1 MAEIGQDVRKALLKL
16 CKNVAMGTIQV
27 SVDAE
32 YVAVR
37 SESPDAVPYFKWS
50 VLKVDKRGKPAKD
63 ELIVNSGE
71 FGLQYL
77 RPNTAVLWLPL
88 APQELTKV
96 VLTSADSNYIHLSE
110 QRDTILSNLPE
121 LVKAGTYIES
131 LGCYVK
137 ACEPVD
143 SGLIPQ
149 KNTEKFTVSVIESSL
164 SEIHRLASQ
173 STKGFIDVESFFS
186 NDVSHSLEL
195 GISPLARPI
204 PTSSIMPPVA
214 DFVDKESLAFV
225 KLPQLAKLGIFSGDM
240 VKLESNGASRSVLL
254 YSYPEPNSIADDRIY
269 MSPLLVFNLGMP
281 TSLSITKVSPDKRSF
296 ETARDVT
303 LSRISSPASTD
314 KAYQAA
320 FLRGLKHYFGSGQVR
335 VVKNGDLIPVAISS
349 SLARLLGS
357 GSQNTNNSANGN
369 ANGNATSREEPE
381 FDILSLHDESPQ
393 VDTMIWFEVNGLN
406 NEHEHLINSSQT
418 RIVQTGLVQR
428 AAPPSSLLWQEYWGL
443 PTNFSYLQS
452 PDLFP
457 YAHKLNR
464 LFRAC
469 LTKHAKASL
478 RTTVLLKSSKPGAGK
493 STLLRS
499 LAEGLGIHQMDLDA
513 LDLIGDSDGKTLAL
527 FKARL
532 ERAATSSPCL
542 VSLKHFDTIARK
554 NDVDGKDT
562 PLVNGLVD
570 ILDDLLSVG
579 IGSGDGGLIF
589 AASVRDPDLL
599 ADSVRNKFKFEIDV
613 TVPTERERRAIID
626 YLTSSRGGFNNLG
639 QLVPRLKPEIFSGFA
654 IRGDVSI
661 DSLAVQSAGL
671 TPPDLC
677 AIIRS
682 AKHLASSR
690 ATNNTVLSSGGYIKL
705 TPQDLEE
712 AIREARDNFSDSIG
726 APKIPNVGWKDVGGL
741 DMVKGEILDTIDM
754 PLKHP
759 ELFSSGLKKRSGI
772 LFYGPPGTGK
782 TLLAKAIA
790 TNFSLNFFSVKGP
803 ELLNMY
809 IGESEANVRRVFQKA
824 RDAKPCVVFFD
835 ELDSVAPKR
844 GNKGDS
850 GGVMDRI
857 VSQLLAELDGMSEG
871 SDGVFVVGA
880 TNRPDLLDEA
890 LLRPGRF
897 DKMLY
902 LGISDTHAKQQ
913 KILEALTRKFE
924 LAEDVRLDE
933 VAEQCPYT
941 YTGADFYALSSDA
954 MLNAMTRT
962 AGEVDAKITK
972 YNEEHTEAPVSIA
985 KWFQVI
991 AQPEEVRAKVS
1002 AADFT
1007 KALNE
1012 LVPSVSV
1019 DELDHYLKVRDTF
1032 EGNVN

>member
-1 MAEIGQDVRKALLKL
+1 MAENGQAIKRAALRL
-16 CKNVAMGTIQV
+16 CKKVATGTIQV

-32 YVAVR
+32 YIAVR
-37 SESPDAVPYFKWS
+37 SESPNAVPYIRWS
-50 VLKVDKRGKPAKD
+50 VLKVDKSENSTNN
-63 ELIVNSGE
+63 ELNVNPGE

-77 RPNTAVLWLPL
+77 RPNTTVLWLPL
-88 APQELTKV
+88 VPQELTKV
-96 VLTSADSNYIHLSE
+96 VLTSANREYARLFEQMDS
-110 QRDTILSNLPE
+110 ILSKLPKF
-121 LVKAGTYIES
+121 VKAGSYIEN

-143 SGLIPQ
+143 FGIVPQ
-149 KNTEKFTVSVIESSL
+149 TNTENFTVSVIESPL
-164 SEIHRLASQ
+164 SEIDRLTPKSL
-173 STKGFIDVESFFS
+173 KGSIDVESFLS
-186 NDVSHSLEL
+186 GDVSHALNL
-195 GISPLARPI
+195 GVSTLKRPI
-204 PTSSIMPPVA
+204 SISSIMPLVA
-214 DFVDKESLAFV
+214 DFVDTESLVFV

-240 VKLESNGASRSVLL
+240 VKLDSNVKSRFVFL
-254 YSYPEPNSIADDRIY
+254 YSYPEPNEVAEDRIFL
-269 MSPLLVFNLGMP
+269 PPVLAFNLGMP
-281 TSLSITKVSPDKRSF
+281 TSLTISKVSPGNQFF
-296 ETARDVT
+296 ETARNVT
-303 LSRISSPASTD
+303 LSRVCSPASTD

-320 FLRGLKHYFGSGQVR
+320 FLRGLKHYFGSGKVR
-335 VVKNGDLIPVAISS
+335 VVKNGDLIPVAINS
-349 SLARLLGS
+349 SLARLLGN
-357 GSQNTNNSANGN
+357 GSQSTNNTANGSANGT
-369 ANGNATSREEPE
+369 ASSKEESE
-381 FDILSLHDESPQ
+381 FDLLSLHDESPSL
-393 VDTMIWFEVNGLN
+393 DTMIWFEVNGLPQDS
-406 NEHEHLINSSQT
+406 EYLINSSQT

-428 AAPPSSLLWQEYWGL
+428 SAPPSSLGWQEYWGL
-443 PTNFSYLQS
+443 PTSFSYLQS

-457 YAHKLNR
+457 IAHKLNR
-464 LFRAC
+464 IFRAC
-469 LTKHAKASL
+469 STKHAKASL
-478 RTTVLLKSSKPGAGK
+478 RTTVLLKSSKPGTGK

-499 LAEGLGIHQMDLDA
+499 LAERLGIHQMDLDA

-527 FKARL
+527 LKARL

-542 VSLKHFDTIARK
+542 VSVKHFDTIARK

-562 PLVNGLVD
+562 PLVNGLVEV
-570 ILDDLLSVG
+570 LDELLSIG
-579 IGSGDGGLIF
+579 PGSGDGGLIF
-589 AASVRDPDLL
+589 AASVRDPDTL

-613 TVPTERERRAIID
+613 SVPTERERRAIID
-626 YLTSSRGGFNNLG
+626 YLTSSNGGFNSLG
-639 QLVPRLKPEIFSGFA
+639 QLVPWLKPEIFTGFA
-654 IRGDVSI
+654 IRGDVAV
-661 DSLAVQSAGL
+661 DSLAIQSAGL

-682 AKHLASSR
+682 AKLLASSR
-690 ATNNTVLSSGGYIKL
+690 VSNETVLSNGGLIKL
-705 TPQDLEE
+705 TPHDLDE
-712 AIREARDNFSDSIG
+712 AIREARNNFSDSIG

-759 ELFSSGLKKRSGI
+759 ELFSRGLKKRSGI
-772 LFYGPPGTGK
+772 LFHGPPGTGK

-897 DKMLY
+897 GKMLY
-902 LGISDTHAKQQ
+902 LGVSDTHKKQE

-933 VAEQCPYT
+933 IAEQCPFT

-972 YNEEHTEAPVSIA
+972 YNNEHPEAPVSIA
-985 KWFQVI
+985 KWFQAI

-1007 KALNE
+1007 KALDE

-1019 DELDHYLKVRDTF
+1019 DELNHYLKVRDAF
-1032 EGNVN
+1032 EGNTN